1 MKRNK
6 ITEFFRREYGGL
18 VSYVR
23 RRIDDAADRDAED
36 IVQDVMTNIFN
47 QADITIPIDNLSA
60 YVYRSL
66 KNRIIDAF
74 RRKKDVVSISEMML
88 DVTADTASEAEKND
102 LYRRLYEAIGAL
114 NPQDQ
119 AVVIA
124 VEIEGRSFRRLSEE
138 WGEPVGTLLARKSRA
153 IKKIR
158 KMLVDWEN

>member
-1 MKRNK
+1 MKRIK
-6 ITEFFRREYGGL
+6 ITEFFRQEYGKL

-36 IVQDVMTNIFN
+36 IVQDVMTNIFDH
-47 QADITIPIDNLSA
+47 ADITIPIDNLSA

-66 KNRIIDAF
+66 KNKVVDAF
-74 RRKKDVVSISEMML
+74 RRKKDVVSLPEMLQDM
-88 DVTADTASEAEKND
+88 TADTATEAEKSEC
-102 LYRRLYEAIGAL
+102 YRRLYEAIGAL

-124 VEIEGRSFRRLSEE
+124 VEMEGRSFRRLSEE

-153 IKKIR
+153 IKKVR
-158 KMLVDWEN
+158 NMLADWEN